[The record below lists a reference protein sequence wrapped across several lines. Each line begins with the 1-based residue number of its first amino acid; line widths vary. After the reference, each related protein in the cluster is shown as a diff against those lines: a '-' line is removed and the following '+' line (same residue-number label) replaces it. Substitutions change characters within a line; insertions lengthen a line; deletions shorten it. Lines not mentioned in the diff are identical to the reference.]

1 MMLTEKITLN
11 FVIYGMNDFTFYFR
25 PRSGEL
31 FDLSCTFV
39 ARAFA
44 CAIWVD
50 TTRTTT
56 IK

>member
-11 FVIYGMNDFTFYFR
+11 FVVYGINDFTFDFR

-31 FDLSCTFV
+31 FDLLCTFV